1 MYPAEFEYFA
11 PATVDEA
18 LDLLARYGEDAK
30 ILAGG
35 QSLLPM
41 MKLRI
46 ASPRYLIDVNRI
58 EALTGLQPRR
68 AIARDGRALP
78 ACGDRGIAARART
91 PAAHD
96 AMPRT

>member
-11 PATVDEA
+11 PATLDEA
-18 LDLLARYGEDAK
+18 LALLARYGEDAK

-46 ASPRYLIDVNRI
+46 ATPQCLIDVNRI
-58 EALTGLQPRR
+58 PSLAGLRQVAEAEQASVR
-68 AIARDGRALP
+68 APGA
-78 ACGDRGIAARART
+78 AARSVWLKREN
-91 PAAHD
+91 
-96 AMPRT
+96 

>member
-11 PATVDEA
+11 PRTVAEA
-18 LDLLARYGEDAK
+18 LALLQRYGEDAK

-46 ASPRYLIDVNRI
+46 AGPRYVIDVNRI
-58 EALTGLQPRR
+58 AGLAGLRR
-68 AIARDGRALP
+68 E
-78 ACGDRGIAARART
+78 GDRLVLGALCRHADVAA
-91 PAAHD
+91 
-96 AMPRT
+96 